1 MLVRIQLFHNL
12 ALAIRPT
19 LVLVA
24 ALLFCLSVRAQD
36 RVALGE
42 FAYDFRIFFPVDVY
56 TFSPDY
62 LDNPTTL
69 ARLDSTVRAHGAD
82 LVEQVKVVAFAS
94 PDGSRKKN
102 TILAARRAES
112 MRSYLESAYPALA
125 GKITV
130 ESGIEEWPSDNS
142 ELVRL
147 RYAAF
152 RLSFPYDIL
161 IPVPG
166 LGEPFVIDESR
177 YVLDLPE
184 DELAVSFEPL
194 PAITIPGLV
203 SYAEEFEKYPVTI
216 AAVKSNLLYDL
227 LTAYNVEIE
236 VPVWDRL
243 SFVVEDIFPW
253 WETSNMY
260 CLQMWELG
268 VEARYWFKSWDP
280 KGAEKLRGFF
290 AGVYGMSSK
299 FDFQWRSSLDYQG
312 EYWSAGVTGGWTT
325 TLGREKW
332 ANLELSL
339 GLGFLHA
346 DYRNYLPTDVY
357 DKLIRNP
364 YVTGTVSWLGPTKL
378 KVSLVVPINIKQKRR
393 VSYE

>member
-1 MLVRIQLFHNL
+1 MLDRMTNFHHIASAIGPVL
-12 ALAIRPT
+12 ALI
-19 LVLVA
+19 A
-24 ALLFCLSVRAQD
+24 ALLFVLPAKGQS
-36 RVALGE
+36 RVEGAG
-42 FAYDFRIFFPVDVY
+42 FSYDFRIYFPVDVY
-56 TFSPDY
+56 DFSPEY
-62 LDNPTTL
+62 LDNPETL
-69 ARLDSTVRAHGAD
+69 ARLDSTVNAHGIE
-82 LVEQVKVVAFAS
+82 LVESVKVVAYAS
-94 PDGSRKKN
+94 PDGVRKKN
-102 TILAARRAES
+102 IVLAAKRAES
-112 MRSYLESAYPALA
+112 MRSYLENRFPSLA

-130 ESGIEEWPSDNS
+130 ESGVQEWPEDNS

-166 LGEPFVIDESR
+166 LGEEFVIDESC
-177 YVLDLPE
+177 YPLDLPE
-184 DELAVSFEPL
+184 DDLKISYEPL
-194 PAITIPGLV
+194 HAITIPAYGI
-203 SYAEEFEKYPVTI
+203 AETTYKYPVTI

-280 KGAEKLRGFF
+280 EGAEKLRGFF

-299 FDFQWRSSLDYQG
+299 FDFQWRSSVDYQG
-312 EYWSAGVTGGWTT
+312 EYWSAGLTGGWTT
-325 TLGREKW
+325 PLGREKW
-332 ANLELSL
+332 ANLELSAAL
-339 GLGFLHA
+339 GYLHSS
-346 DYRNYLPTDVY
+346 YRNYLPTDAY

-378 KVSLVVPINIKQKRR
+378 KVSLVIPINIQKKRR